1 MDGFP
6 PSQSATHH
14 EHLVRPQHTNALGK
28 LFGGELVSWID
39 ICAASC
45 AMRHAKKT
53 VVTASI
59 DAMHFFAPIPMGW
72 LVTLDASVNYAG
84 RTSCEV
90 GVRVM
95 ALHPLTDEEH
105 HTASAYLTF
114 VALDSHGRPT
124 PMPPVKPVTD
134 KEKERYA
141 AAQVR
146 RQARLKLK
154 EALQQHLG
162 GVPSDLSSPDGNKG
176 KR

>member
-95 ALHPLTDEEH
+95 ALHPITDEAH

-124 PMPPVKPVTD
+124 PMPPVRPETER
-134 KEKERYA
+134 EKARYA

-146 RQARLKLK
+146 REARLRLK
-154 EALQQHLG
+154 ETLQQRFG
-162 GVPSDLSSPDGNKG
+162 GESAANTSHG
-176 KR
+176 KSTP